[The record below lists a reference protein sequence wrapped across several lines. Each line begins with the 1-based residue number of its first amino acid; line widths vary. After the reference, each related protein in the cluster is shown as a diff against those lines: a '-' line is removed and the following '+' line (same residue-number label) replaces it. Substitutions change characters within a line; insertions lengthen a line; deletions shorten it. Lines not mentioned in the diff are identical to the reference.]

1 MTFLNTPLIR
11 KLTLFLAAVMLSLS
25 AMATDF
31 NQVQRLANQGDA
43 DAQHNLG
50 WLYQEGEGVRQ
61 DYAKAKEW
69 YEKAANQGYAD
80 AQYNLGQLYRKGEG
94 VRQNDTK
101 AFEWFEKSAN
111 QGNSYAQYSLGR
123 MYYKGEAV
131 RENTSLA
138 KEWFGKSCDNGNQNG
153 CDIYRMLNEQGY

>member
-25 AMATDF
+25 AMATDS
-31 NQVQRLANQGDA
+31 NQVHRL
-43 DAQHNLG
+43 
-50 WLYQEGEGVRQ
+50 
-61 DYAKAKEW
+61 
-69 YEKAANQGYAD
+69 
-80 AQYNLGQLYRKGEG
+80 
-94 VRQNDTK
+94 
-101 AFEWFEKSAN
+101 AN